1 MAKFFKKIL
10 CPVDFDDNSMA
21 ALDTAAELARD
32 NDAVLYLMHVISVP
46 LTTTALPLE
55 PYASVSTEP
64 AKLHLEKIVRER
76 VGRKVRHEIVVK
88 IGEPADQISAA
99 AEDLDA
105 DLIVMATHGRSG
117 VAHLFLG
124 SVAEK
129 VIRSAGRSVLTV
141 RPKASAAGRAVRK
154 AGAGGGRL

>member
-32 NDAVLYLMHVISVP
+32 NDAILYVMHVIFAPV
-46 LTTTALPLE
+46 TTPALPLE
-55 PYASVSTEP
+55 PYASASTEP
-64 AKLHLEKIVRER
+64 TKLRLEKIARKR
-76 VGRKVRHEIVVK
+76 LGRKVRHEIVVK
-88 IGEPADQISAA
+88 IGTQADQISAA
-99 AEDLDA
+99 AEDLDV

-124 SVAEK
+124 SVAEE
-129 VIRSAGRSVLTV
+129 VIRSAGRSVLTI
-141 RPKASAAGRAVRK
+141 RPNAGRELRK
-154 AGAGGGRL
+154 GSAGGGRL

>member
-32 NDAVLYLMHVISVP
+32 NDALLYLMHVIFVP
-46 LTTTALPLE
+46 VTAPAFPLE
-55 PYASVSTEP
+55 PYASVSAEP
-64 AKLHLEKIVRER
+64 AKLHLEKIARER
-76 VGRKVRHEIVVK
+76 LGRKVRHEIVVK
-88 IGEPADQISAA
+88 IGTPADQISAA
-99 AEDLDA
+99 AEDLDV

-141 RPKASAAGRAVRK
+141 RPKVSASKRTVRK
-154 AGAGGGRL
+154 GSAGGGRL